1 MKKTLA
7 FALILTLAAPA
18 FGLGEARAE
27 GFSITQWSARGMAL
41 GNGMAGRADDPSAVA
56 YNPAR
61 SLCSA
66 PSLSGPRRVSA
77 GNGQI

>member
-41 GNGMAGRADDPSAVA
+41 GNGMAGRADDPSAGA
-56 YNPAR
+56 
-61 SLCSA
+61 
-66 PSLSGPRRVSA
+66 
-77 GNGQI
+77 

>member
-7 FALILTLAAPA
+7 LALILTLSAPA

-41 GNGMAGRADDPSAVA
+41 GNGMVEKI
-56 YNPAR
+56 
-61 SLCSA
+61 SLN
-66 PSLSGPRRVSA
+66 LSSDKAEVELKYELK
-77 GNGQI
+77 